1 MQKKKKNPSK
11 ILRERKY
18 RNFFKSNVLNLYLY
32 LNLLQYVFFLVMDY
46 NNFNEIKL
54 KQPTKM
60 VNKL

>member
-11 ILRERKY
+11 FLRERKY
-18 RNFFKSNVLNLYLY
+18 RNFFKSNVLNLY

-60 VNKL
+60 VKKL

>member
-18 RNFFKSNVLNLYLY
+18 RNFFKSNVLNLYL
-32 LNLLQYVFFLVMDY
+32 NLLQYVFFLVMDY
-46 NNFNEIKL
+46 NNFIEIKL

-60 VNKL
+60 VKKL

>member
-18 RNFFKSNVLNLYLY
+18 RNFFKSNVLNLY

-60 VNKL
+60 VKKL